1 MADWTFMQKLTKKYG
16 LITVSAMVVGIVIGS
31 GVFYKAQ
38 DILVQLNGNMPL
50 GILAWLAGG
59 TIMLTCSLAFAN
71 MATMYERVGGVV
83 DYAEATSGQS
93 FAYYLSWF
101 LATVHYPSLVS
112 VLAWVSARFIGA
124 IFGWEMSG
132 GNVMMLAGVLLV
144 LSFTL
149 NAISPKLAG
158 KFQVSSTV
166 IKLIPLILM
175 AIIGTAHGFSSG
187 IIAES
192 FASDA
197 GKVDNMAVFG
207 AIVATAFAYEGWIIA
222 TSINAEVTD
231 AKKNLPRALIFGGI
245 IIVAIYVL
253 YYIGVSGAVS
263 TEVLMKDGA
272 TVAFTSLFG
281 NKFGVVLNVFVAVS
295 CLGTLNGLMLATIR
309 AFYVMGA
316 RLKGQCSTYLSELN
330 PHTNIPNNSAILG
343 LLCSALWLF
352 YFYGANVTE
361 GWFGVFNFDSSE
373 LPVITIYALYIPIF
387 INFMIKEKS
396 LPFVKRFLIPSLAT
410 ASSCFIIIATIY
422 AHGIRPYLAAREEGA
437 FSFPVLF
444 YLIIFAIIMLGGFL
458 LKFTTDKKEKEGR

>member
-1 MADWTFMQKLTKKYG
+1 MQKLTKKYG

-38 DILVQLNGNMPL
+38 DILIQLDGNMPL
-50 GILAWLAGG
+50 GIIAWLVGG
-59 TIMLTCSLAFAN
+59 AIMLSCSLAFAN

-83 DYAEATSGQS
+83 DYAEATSGRS

-101 LATVHYPSLVS
+101 LATIHYPSLVS

-124 IFGWEMSG
+124 IFGWDMSG

-149 NAISPKLAG
+149 NAISPRLAG

-175 AIIGTAHGFSSG
+175 AVVGTIHGISNG

-197 GKVDNMAVFG
+197 ENVDNLAVFG

-272 TVAFTSLFG
+272 TAAFTSLFG
-281 NKFGVVLNVFVAVS
+281 KGFGVVLNVFVAIS

-309 AFYVMGA
+309 AFYVTGA
-316 RLKGQCSTYLSELN
+316 RLRGHKSAYLLELN

-343 LLCSALWLF
+343 LMVSALWLF
-352 YFYGANVTE
+352 YFYGANVAE

-387 INFMIKEKS
+387 INFMIKEKK

-410 ASSCFIIIATIY
+410 LSSVFIIFATVY
-422 AHGIRPYLAAREEGA
+422 AHGIRPYLAAREHGT

-444 YLIIFAIIMLGGFL
+444 YLIIFGIIMLGGFI
-458 LKFTTDKKEKEGR
+458 LKTTNDKKKKEG